1 MISGN
6 NLAISVSRDL
16 CQHQAIRWPVPFHL
30 RLINSIFLNAYYRC
44 AALASWNSRAGYL
57 SAEWHSARKKSR
69 LLPTQGER
77 RLCHR
82 GGPLRPGTMPPRDT
96 NRRRRIARAHSDHSL
111 AQGRWSE
118 KRVELKFLLGEIRLC
133 ATQFSMFTLDAHFTD
148 LLGNPEQAA
157 MAIEQIPPT
166 ADGFPRAFPAG
177 ARSSAASVPP
187 SRFDPVCANAIPALL
202 HRDAVFV

>member
-82 GGPLRPGTMPPRDT
+82 GGPLRPGAMPPRDT
-96 NRRRRIARAHSDHSL
+96 NRKPRDCYGSLGSFSSARPLERKARRVEIPTGGNSPLRYAVLDVHPGCAFYGPVRKSGTGRDGYRTDPSD
-111 AQGRWSE
+111 GRW
-118 KRVELKFLLGEIRLC
+118 I
-133 ATQFSMFTLDAHFTD
+133 
-148 LLGNPEQAA
+148 
-157 MAIEQIPPT
+157 
-166 ADGFPRAFPAG
+166 PRAFPAS
-177 ARSSAASVPP
+177 ARS
-187 SRFDPVCANAIPALL
+187 
-202 HRDAVFV
+202 

>member
-1 MISGN
+1 MRITAVRRW
-6 NLAISVSRDL
+6 LAGTRVL
-16 CQHQAIRWPVPFHL
+16 VTFL
-30 RLINSIFLNAYYRC
+30 RNGI
-44 AALASWNSRAGYL
+44 
-57 SAEWHSARKKSR
+57 
-69 LLPTQGER
+69 
-77 RLCHR
+77 
-82 GGPLRPGTMPPRDT
+82 RPG
-96 NRRRRIARAHSDHSL
+96 RRVAYCRRKESGDFAIGVDLSGQAPCHQGTRTESRRIARAHSDHSL

-118 KRVELKFLLGEIRLC
+118 KRVELKFLLGEIRLF
-133 ATQFSMFTLDAHFTD
+133 ATRFSMFTLDAHFTD